1 MADTIAAFAPGMFF
15 IYGFSLSRRG
25 IDELISVNGPPNMS
39 PQVTISTVTSVS
51 LGYKCTYSKNTNNI
65 AEANNEAMNIVLLK
79 VGLKYEP
86 MIPPQKVLTAHRTAM
101 ILDYLTIPIIER

>member
-1 MADTIAAFAPGMFF
+1 
-15 IYGFSLSRRG
+15 
-25 IDELISVNGPPNMS
+25 MS

-51 LGYKCTYSKNTNNI
+51 LGYKCTYSKNTNNM
-65 AEANNEAMNIVLLK
+65 AEANSEAINMVLLK

-86 MIPPQKVLTAHRTAM
+86 MIPPQKVLTAHKTAM